1 MIKNQKDIVKYNSN
15 NLDNQLFCQ
24 KTKHSTLSIKQKNLP
39 EIFLF
44 FKISKTNTI

>member
-15 NLDNQLFCQ
+15 NLDIQLCCQ
-24 KTKHSTLSIKQKNLP
+24 TKHSTISIKQKNLP

-44 FKISKTNTI
+44 F